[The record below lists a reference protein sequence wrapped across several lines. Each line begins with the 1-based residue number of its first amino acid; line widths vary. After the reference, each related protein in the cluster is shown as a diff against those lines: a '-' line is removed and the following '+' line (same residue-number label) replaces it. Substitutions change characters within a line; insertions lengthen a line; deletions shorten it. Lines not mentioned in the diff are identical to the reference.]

1 MKNFE
6 NPQNF
11 HNLLL
16 TFGLGPTSGDL
27 VEDLDLYWIFL
38 WLWSF
43 STKSHSPVTDMHCLS
58 EEAMIDTQKN
68 SIQKL
73 NFSKNDNEE
82 RFMNIALT
90 RDKFIFVQIL

>member
-1 MKNFE
+1 
-6 NPQNF
+6 
-11 HNLLL
+11 
-16 TFGLGPTSGDL
+16 
-27 VEDLDLYWIFL
+27 
-38 WLWSF
+38 
-43 STKSHSPVTDMHCLS
+43 MHCLS

-90 RDKFIFVQIL
+90 RDKFILVQIL

>member
-1 MKNFE
+1 MKIFE

-11 HNLLL
+11 YNLLL

-38 WLWSF
+38 SLWSF
-43 STKSHSPVTDMHCLS
+43 STKSYSPVTDMHCLS
-58 EEAMIDTQKN
+58 EVAMINTQKN

>member
-1 MKNFE
+1 MKMFE

-90 RDKFIFVQIL
+90 RGKFIFVQIL